1 MPVFCIKTWIF
12 LNVENSYIIMC
23 CIAAYNVG
31 KSKKLRFNE
40 QTWYMTFH
48 IHILGYSTAC

>member
-23 CIAAYNVG
+23 CIAAYNVR
-31 KSKKLRFNE
+31 KSKKLRLNE

>member
-1 MPVFCIKTWIF
+1 MSVFCIKTWIF
-12 LNVENSYIIMC
+12 FNVENSYIIMHH
-23 CIAAYNVG
+23 IAADNVG
-31 KSKKLRFNE
+31 KSEKLRFNE